1 MSNPNPNPYPD
12 PLALSSTVL
21 RVLTKLNLLLGAL
34 ILALL
39 IASLIADTSVM
50 RAFGVSPGNSNF
62 MLLTGMR
69 LIMVIG
75 ILSAPVVHFVLTRLL
90 MIVETVGTG
99 NPFVAANAARLQAI
113 AWALL
118 ALELAHYRCRRRCR
132 RPVVCRIAARYQLGL
147 FVDAMARGA
156 PAFRAGARVRAGR
169 THARRPR
176 RDGVTRVDHRQAGR
190 HALRAPHDAHRTVRE
205 NRYYARQPFGSQNRK
220 GPRHPLLHTRCHLRG
235 ASVPAG

>member
-39 IASLIADTSVM
+39 IASLIADTWFK

-75 ILSAPVVHFVLTRLL
+75 ILSAPVVHFILTRLL

-99 NPFVAANAARLQAI
+99 NPFVAANAARLQSI

-118 ALELAHYRCRRRCR
+118 ALELAHYAVGAVAAGLSSAGL
-132 RPVVCRIAARYQLGL
+132 PVDISWGFSLTRWLAVLLL
-147 FVDAMARGA
+147 FVLARV
-156 PAFRAGARVRAGR
+156 FEQGARMREDLEG
-169 THARRPR
+169 
-176 RDGVTRVDHRQAGR
+176 
-190 HALRAPHDAHRTVRE
+190 TV
-205 NRYYARQPFGSQNRK
+205 
-220 GPRHPLLHTRCHLRG
+220 
-235 ASVPAG
+235 